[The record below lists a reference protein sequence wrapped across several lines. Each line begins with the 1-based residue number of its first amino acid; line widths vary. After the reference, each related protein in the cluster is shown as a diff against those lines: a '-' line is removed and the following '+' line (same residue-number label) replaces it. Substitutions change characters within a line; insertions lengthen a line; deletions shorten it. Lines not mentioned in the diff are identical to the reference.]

1 VTARRLTT
9 RGKERRQQLL
19 TFATRRFAENGYHP
33 TSVAEIVQGLGVGK
47 GVFYWYFASK
57 EELLTELLKSS
68 NHELRKRQQQAI
80 GTEADP
86 VRRIELGMRATL
98 EWFHLHR
105 EYFAIIQFAA
115 TDETFAPV
123 LARNREIS
131 IADTIRHLKDGIVEG
146 TIRDADPEMLAQAI
160 HGVVAELTRAYVLE
174 ADEPVDHVADLAV
187 SFCLEGLRA

>member
-1 VTARRLTT
+1 MLNKLTP
-9 RGKERRQQLL
+9 RGKERREQLIECAARL
-19 TFATRRFAENGYHP
+19 FAERGYHP
-33 TSVAEIVQGLGVGK
+33 TSVADIVAALGVGK

-80 GTEADP
+80 GDEVDP
-86 VRRIELGMRATL
+86 VRRIERGIRASL
-98 EWFHLHR
+98 EWFHAHR

-146 TIRDADPEMLAQAI
+146 SIRDAVDGLGQ
-160 HGVVAELTRAYVLE
+160 HLGVDR
-174 ADEPVDHVADLAV
+174 DEPVDHVADLAV
-187 SFCLEGLRA
+187 SFCLEGLR